1 MAEDKF
7 KDNWET
13 SKGKARERWGKLTEE
28 DLEQINGQ
36 RDKLVVRLQK
46 LYGFEREEAEAQVK
60 EWEGMRF

>member
-28 DLEQINGQ
+28 DLEHINGQ

-46 LYGFEREEAEAQVK
+46 LYGFEWEEAEAQVK